1 MFAGNIWHCPR
12 TGSPFTIPRRSTNT
26 FPRMNTN
33 TIPLASTNTNTCSCS
48 PIPSPAFGFIVK
60 EKFFP
65 FLAIVIFKV
74 ENRLH
79 LFHIT
84 FTCGINLNFNIEVK
98 VQQQSAL
105 SLGSS
110 WVKILNPPWCK
121 EASAN
126 SPEISLTP
134 YLYAASE
141 LNYFSG
147 FVQKSPKIPNR
158 T

>member
-1 MFAGNIWHCPR
+1 MFAGNIWPCSYWISVYN
-12 TGSPFTIPRRSTNT
+12 SPQIH
-26 FPRMNTN
+26 
-33 TIPLASTNTNTCSCS
+33 
-48 PIPSPAFGFIVK
+48 
-60 EKFFP
+60 
-65 FLAIVIFKV
+65 FLAWAQIQFPWRAQIQILAAAPQYHHQ
-74 ENRLH
+74 RLVSSSKKNSS
-79 LFHIT
+79 LFSRSSSLRWKIDSIYG
-84 FTCGINLNFNIEVK
+84 CGINLNLNIEVK

-126 SPEISLTP
+126 SPEITLTP

-147 FVQKSPKIPNR
+147 FVQKSPALVPDGNIPNR
-158 T
+158 TV